1 MHKWLKVS
9 VVMAVLIACATA
21 FYRFGFVPPGIET
34 ASLNRKSSPAQP
46 SAEVED
52 CLQAAQL
59 VFAVHWAVACMNEA
73 GQATAGAA
81 DGNAE
86 CDLPNPKAAVV
97 NAWLDEAERAC
108 FSEAHAGLAR

>member
-9 VVMAVLIACATA
+9 VVMAVLLACAGA
-21 FYRFGFVPPGIET
+21 FYSFTFVLPGIET
-34 ASLNRKSSPAQP
+34 AALSSMSSPAQR
-46 SAEVED
+46 SGAVED
-52 CLQAAQL
+52 CLEAAQM

-86 CDLPNPKAAVV
+86 CDLPNSKAAVV

-108 FSEAHAGLAR
+108 FTEARGGLGH